1 MYYSKINISV
11 HGSSAHGSTPHL
23 GKDAIVAA
31 SSFSTPHLGKDAIV
45 AASSFILNAQALVSR
60 LNNPLKPLVFTVS
73 GVNGGTQFNIITD
86 LVKMTAYLYAGDEEN
101 IKAAQPGLTAIAQS
115 TAAAFG
121 CTAELEFGQVQKNGG
136 EA

>member
-11 HGSSAHGSTPHL
+11 HGSSAHG
-23 GKDAIVAA
+23 
-31 SSFSTPHLGKDAIV
+31 STPHLGKDAIV

-86 LVKMTAYLYAGDEEN
+86 LVKMTAYLYASDEEN
-101 IKAAQPGLTAIAQS
+101 LKAAQPALRQLPKAQPQHFAVRQKLNS
-115 TAAAFG
+115 AKCRKTEVRHD
-121 CTAELEFGQVQKNGG
+121 EL
-136 EA
+136 

>member
-11 HGSSAHGSTPHL
+11 HGSSAHG
-23 GKDAIVAA
+23 
-31 SSFSTPHLGKDAIV
+31 STPHLGKDAIV

-86 LVKMTAYLYAGDEEN
+86 LVKMTAYLDEEN
-101 IKAAQPGLTAIAQS
+101 LKAAQPGLTAIAQS

-121 CTAELEFGQVQKNGG
+121 CTAEVEFGQVQKNGG

>member
-11 HGSSAHGSTPHL
+11 HGSSAHG
-23 GKDAIVAA
+23 
-31 SSFSTPHLGKDAIV
+31 STPHLGKDAIV

-73 GVNGGTQFNIITD
+73 GVNGGTQFNMFNIITD

-101 IKAAQPGLTAIAQS
+101 LKAAQPGLTAIAQS

>member
-11 HGSSAHGSTPHL
+11 HGSSAHG
-23 GKDAIVAA
+23 
-31 SSFSTPHLGKDAIV
+31 STPHLGKDAIV

-86 LVKMTAYLYAGDEEN
+86 LVKMTAYLYAGDEESL
-101 IKAAQPGLTAIAQS
+101 KAAQPGLTAIAQS

-121 CTAELEFGQVQKNGG
+121 CTAELEFCQVQKNGG
-136 EA
+136 EV

>member
-31 SSFSTPHLGKDAIV
+31 SSF
-45 AASSFILNAQALVSR
+45 ILSAQALVSR
-60 LNNPLKPLVFTVS
+60 LNNPLKPL

-101 IKAAQPGLTAIAQS
+101 LKAAQPGLTAIAQS

-121 CTAELEFGQVQKNGG
+121 CTAEVEFGQVQKNGG

>member
-11 HGSSAHGSTPHL
+11 HGSSAHG
-23 GKDAIVAA
+23 
-31 SSFSTPHLGKDAIV
+31 STPHLGKDAIV

-73 GVNGGTQFNIITD
+73 GVNGGTQFNIITN

-101 IKAAQPGLTAIAQS
+101 LKAAQPGLTAIAQS
-115 TAAAFG
+115 TAA
-121 CTAELEFGQVQKNGG
+121 
-136 EA
+136 

>member
-11 HGSSAHGSTPHL
+11 HGSSAHG
-23 GKDAIVAA
+23 
-31 SSFSTPHLGKDAIV
+31 STPHLGKDAIV

-73 GVNGGTQFNIITD
+73 GVNGGAQFNIITD
-86 LVKMTAYLYAGDEEN
+86 FVKMTAYLYAGDEEN
-101 IKAAQPGLTAIAQS
+101 LKAVQPGLTAIAQS

-121 CTAELEFGQVQKNGG
+121 CTAEVEFGQVQKNGG

>member
-23 GKDAIVAA
+23 GKD
-31 SSFSTPHLGKDAIV
+31 LGKDAIV

-101 IKAAQPGLTAIAQS
+101 LKAAQPGLTAIAQS

-121 CTAELEFGQVQKNGG
+121 CTAEIEFGQVQKDGG
-136 EA
+136 EAL

>member
-31 SSFSTPHLGKDAIV
+31 SSY
-45 AASSFILNAQALVSR
+45 ILNAQALVSR
-60 LNNPLKPLVFTVS
+60 LNNQLNPLVFTVS
-73 GVNGGTQFNIITD
+73 GVKGGTQFNIITD
-86 LVKMTAYLYAGDEEN
+86 LLKMTAYLYARDEEN
-101 IKAAQPGLTAIAQS
+101 LKAAEPGLTAIANS
-115 TAAAFG
+115 TPAALGF
-121 CTAELEFGQVQKNGG
+121 TAEVDFGQVQKIGG

>member
-11 HGSSAHGSTPHL
+11 HGSSAHG
-23 GKDAIVAA
+23 
-31 SSFSTPHLGKDAIV
+31 STPHLGKDAIV

-101 IKAAQPGLTAIAQS
+101 LKAAQPGLTAIVQS
-115 TAAAFG
+115 TATAFG

>member
-11 HGSSAHGSTPHL
+11 YGSSAHGSTPHL

-31 SSFSTPHLGKDAIV
+31 SSF
-45 AASSFILNAQALVSR
+45 ILNAQAIVSR

-86 LVKMTAYLYAGDEEN
+86 LVKMTLIYMPGTKKTL
-101 IKAAQPGLTAIAQS
+101 KPLSPVLQQLPKAQPLHLAVRQKLNLAKCRKTEVRHN
-115 TAAAFG
+115 
-121 CTAELEFGQVQKNGG
+121 EL
-136 EA
+136 

>member
-11 HGSSAHGSTPHL
+11 HGSSAHG
-23 GKDAIVAA
+23 
-31 SSFSTPHLGKDAIV
+31 STPHLGKDAIV

-101 IKAAQPGLTAIAQS
+101 LKAAQPGLTAIAQS

-121 CTAELEFGQVQKNGG
+121 CTAEVELAKCRKTEVRHN
-136 EA
+136 EL

>member
-23 GKDAIVAA
+23 GKDA
-31 SSFSTPHLGKDAIV
+31 V
-45 AASSFILNAQALVSR
+45 AASSFILNAQVLVSR

-101 IKAAQPGLTAIAQS
+101 LKAAQPSLTAIAQS

-121 CTAELEFGQVQKNGG
+121 CTAEVEFGQVQKNGG

>member
-1 MYYSKINISV
+1 MWAAAFIRSMAMYYSKINISV
-11 HGSSAHGSTPHL
+11 HGSSAHG
-23 GKDAIVAA
+23 
-31 SSFSTPHLGKDAIV
+31 STPHLGKDAIV

-101 IKAAQPGLTAIAQS
+101 LKAAQPGLTAIAQS

-121 CTAELEFGQVQKNGG
+121 CTAEVEFGQVQKNGG

>member
-11 HGSSAHGSTPHL
+11 HGSSAHG
-23 GKDAIVAA
+23 
-31 SSFSTPHLGKDAIV
+31 STPHLGKDAIV

-86 LVKMTAYLYAGDEEN
+86 LVKMTLIYMPVMKKTLKPHSPALQQLP
-101 IKAAQPGLTAIAQS
+101 KAQPRHLAVRQNLNSAKCRKTEVRHD
-115 TAAAFG
+115 
-121 CTAELEFGQVQKNGG
+121 EL
-136 EA
+136 

>member
-1 MYYSKINISV
+1 M
-11 HGSSAHGSTPHL
+11 
-23 GKDAIVAA
+23 
-31 SSFSTPHLGKDAIV
+31 

-86 LVKMTAYLYAGDEEN
+86 LVKMTAYLLSGVNGGTQFNIITDLVKMTAYLYAGDEEN
-101 IKAAQPGLTAIAQS
+101 LKAAQPGLTAIAQS
-115 TAAAFG
+115 TAVAFG
-121 CTAELEFGQVQKNGG
+121 CTAEVEFGQVQKNGG

>member
-11 HGSSAHGSTPHL
+11 HGSSAHG
-23 GKDAIVAA
+23 
-31 SSFSTPHLGKDAIV
+31 STPHLGKDAIV

-101 IKAAQPGLTAIAQS
+101 LKAAQIGLTAIAQS

-121 CTAELEFGQVQKNGG
+121 CTAEVEFGQVQKNVG

>member
-11 HGSSAHGSTPHL
+11 HGSSAHG
-23 GKDAIVAA
+23 
-31 SSFSTPHLGKDAIV
+31 STPHLGKDAIV

-73 GVNGGTQFNIITD
+73 GVNGGTQFNIISD

-101 IKAAQPGLTAIAQS
+101 LKAAQPGLTAIAQS

-121 CTAELEFGQVQKNGG
+121 CTAELDSAKCRKTEVRHN
-136 EA
+136 EL

>member
-11 HGSSAHGSTPHL
+11 HGSSAHG
-23 GKDAIVAA
+23 
-31 SSFSTPHLGKDAIV
+31 STPHLGKDAIV

-101 IKAAQPGLTAIAQS
+101 LKAAQPGLTAIAQS

-121 CTAELEFGQVQKNGG
+121 CTAEVEFGQVEFGQVQQNGG

>member
-11 HGSSAHGSTPHL
+11 HGSSAHG
-23 GKDAIVAA
+23 
-31 SSFSTPHLGKDAIV
+31 STPHLGKDAIV

-101 IKAAQPGLTAIAQS
+101 LKAVQPGLTAIAQS

-121 CTAELEFGQVQKNGG
+121 CTAEVEFGQVQKTEVRHN
-136 EA
+136 EL

>member
-11 HGSSAHGSTPHL
+11 HGSSAHG
-23 GKDAIVAA
+23 
-31 SSFSTPHLGKDAIV
+31 STPHLGKDAIV

-101 IKAAQPGLTAIAQS
+101 LKAAQPGLTAIAQS

-121 CTAELEFGQVQKNGG
+121 CTAEVEFGQVQKEVRHN
-136 EA
+136 EL

>member
-11 HGSSAHGSTPHL
+11 HGSSAHGS
-23 GKDAIVAA
+23 
-31 SSFSTPHLGKDAIV
+31 
-45 AASSFILNAQALVSR
+45 AQL
-60 LNNPLKPLVFTVS
+60 
-73 GVNGGTQFNIITD
+73 
-86 LVKMTAYLYAGDEEN
+86 
-101 IKAAQPGLTAIAQS
+101 GLTAIAQS